1 MASTQITDAK
11 VTTAPPQAAGVPV
24 DKLKQALDK
33 IEAQT
38 LSGAASLTPKE
49 LMLDL
54 SDLKKAHPDKHFR
67 WVNIKAPGVADRR
80 RLDGYIRLPESEGG
94 RVIGDEVAVF
104 VTSQRI
110 HEHRLAEL
118 KKANQAR
125 LSAHQADVERAVE
138 GIVREARD
146 KYGIKLDP
154 KRILVN
160 EE

>member
-1 MASTQITDAK
+1 MATATEKPATSVEPDAK
-11 VTTAPPQAAGVPV
+11 PSSTPV

-54 SDLKKAHPDKHFR
+54 SDLQKAHPDKHFR

-80 RLDGYIRLPESEGG
+80 RLDGYLRLPESEGG

-110 HEHRLAEL
+110 HEHRLAQL
-118 KKANQAR
+118 KETNKAR
-125 LSAHQADVERAVE
+125 LSAHQADVERVAEYV
-138 GIVREARD
+138 VRELRD
-146 KYGIKLDP
+146 KYGIKVDLD
-154 KRILVN
+154 RILVN